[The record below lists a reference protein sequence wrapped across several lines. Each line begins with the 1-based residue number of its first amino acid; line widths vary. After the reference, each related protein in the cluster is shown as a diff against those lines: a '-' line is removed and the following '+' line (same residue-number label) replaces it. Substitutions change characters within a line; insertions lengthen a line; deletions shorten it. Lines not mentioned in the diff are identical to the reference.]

1 MGGWRTRLSH
11 VPDHVILNS
20 WLGKREYDRRR
31 PLRGVQCPYLYI
43 DCGQHDVD
51 LELLR
56 ELCPQVVIGKTV
68 GAGHK
73 ALQDVPDQINAMLNR
88 FIHHADGIA
97 AEMVRTGGVFQYN
110 LADAAI

>member
-1 MGGWRTRLSH
+1 MAERLSE

-20 WLGKREYDRRR
+20 WGGKVDYD
-31 PLRGVQCPYLYI
+31 PTDTLRAVRCPYLYI
-43 DCGQHDVD
+43 DCGQPDLD

-56 ELCPQVVIGKTV
+56 ELCPQVVVGKTV

-88 FIHHADGIA
+88 FIRHADGIA
-97 AEMVRTGGVFQYN
+97 AEMVRTRGVFQYN
-110 LADAAI
+110 FPEV